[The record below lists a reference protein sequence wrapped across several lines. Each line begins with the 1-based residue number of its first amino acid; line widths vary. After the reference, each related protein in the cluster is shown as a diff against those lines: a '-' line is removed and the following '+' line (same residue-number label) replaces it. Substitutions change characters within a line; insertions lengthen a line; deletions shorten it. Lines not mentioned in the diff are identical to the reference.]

1 MTVSYNQDIIN
12 THSLTFLRVIFRWRG
27 SLWKSV
33 LYEVTLW
40 LLCYY
45 AVMLVYRTQF
55 KKQQQIEFEHIAKYT
70 DGKMDYIPLSFMHG
84 FYVAFV
90 VDRCQNVQLANISK
104 VCNFGWKQIFANI
117 GFVDSAA
124 FVVGT
129 FVGGTDAEAR
139 THRRNFI
146 RYLCLTQVLVLRD
159 ISIRVRRR
167 FSSTESL
174 VEAGYLQENERKM
187 MESIQNGFPRYWVPI
202 HWIFTL
208 AHQLTLRG
216 RLTPGQMEMIL
227 NESKAFR
234 EKLQMLINYDW
245 VPVPLAYSQVVFL
258 ATRVYFLLC
267 LFSRQFRI
275 WEQRDSL
282 ICYMGWLKV
291 AESLLNP
298 LGEDDEDFESSYIID
313 RNLAV
318 GMTMVDEF
326 YAHLPIQKPDKFG
339 KEGEIPPMYTEPSLN
354 DPQHQLVGSAKLA
367 ADCDPNVLA
376 DPSGERRTPINQNRK
391 RSSIFGRFLQRA
403 VGDRMGAEGTERKQR
418 NRSLFRA
425 RRRSATTAGP
435 MSAEDQ
441 KNATSWKQRKSNSI
455 ACAPFTTS
463 YDDHFN
469 WPLKKG
475 AVPRPAEQKVTE
487 DAKWNGIDQLDF
499 NKNLDGQILGKFLH
513 SAPSMARF
521 SLDMEHPN
529 NEFRHLETLNEE
541 DSESKG
547 PSSRSNSRRS
557 ASSFGI
563 KEEDPGGG

>member
-1 MTVSYNQDIIN
+1 MVNLPGVKFGGVQAAKAIPRTVPNRRTPTSTITAICYEMTVSYNQDIIN

-45 AVMLVYRTQF
+45 AVMFIYRTQL

-90 VDRCQNVQLANISK
+90 VDRCQNVQLANIFK
-104 VCNFGWKQIFANI
+104 MYNFGWKQIFANI

-167 FSSTESL
+167 FPSTESL
-174 VEAGYLQENERKM
+174 VETGYLQENEREM

-227 NESKAFR
+227 NESKVFR
-234 EKLQMLINYDW
+234 E
-245 VPVPLAYSQVVFL
+245 VVFL

-275 WEQRDSL
+275 WEQMDSVVYFEYYFPLMTFLQL

-354 DPQHQLVGSAKLA
+354 DPQHPLVGSAKLA
-367 ADCDPNVLA
+367 ADCDPNKIGNAAVFSADFCKEPLAIGWGRRGRNESSAIDHCSGHADGRQQPPAQCQLRTKKMHRCGNSANRIQLRVL
-376 DPSGERRTPINQNRK
+376 
-391 RSSIFGRFLQRA
+391 
-403 VGDRMGAEGTERKQR
+403 
-418 NRSLFRA
+418 RSLLH
-425 RRRSATTAGP
+425 TT
-435 MSAEDQ
+435 
-441 KNATSWKQRKSNSI
+441 
-455 ACAPFTTS
+455 TTS
-463 YDDHFN
+463 V
-469 WPLKKG
+469 G
-475 AVPRPAEQKVTE
+475 R
-487 DAKWNGIDQLDF
+487 
-499 NKNLDGQILGKFLH
+499 
-513 SAPSMARF
+513 
-521 SLDMEHPN
+521 
-529 NEFRHLETLNEE
+529 
-541 DSESKG
+541 
-547 PSSRSNSRRS
+547 
-557 ASSFGI
+557 
-563 KEEDPGGG
+563 